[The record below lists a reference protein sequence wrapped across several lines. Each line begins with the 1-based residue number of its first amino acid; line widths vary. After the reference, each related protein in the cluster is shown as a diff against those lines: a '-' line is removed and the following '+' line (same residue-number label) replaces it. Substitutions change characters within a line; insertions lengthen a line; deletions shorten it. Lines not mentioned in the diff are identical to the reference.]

1 MHMKKLFNVWKSN
14 VTIFTF
20 STLNISFTD
29 GRNWGGMIKSFSHC
43 VLNILSLFASLN
55 RISRTY
61 VAKTGT
67 FYDTVELSL
76 NICKEASHLSSHLKI
91 IMEQDYPNRAEKSR
105 NIIKKWW
112 RINAQ
117 RSLSYTYLDS

>member
-29 GRNWGGMIKSFSHC
+29 GRNWGGMIK
-43 VLNILSLFASLN
+43 LFASLN